1 VEPVLRDEAA
11 GRRPPMQILTP
22 ADQAFGTPDPSHP
35 QVGGGTLVRGERDRA
50 TANDDVV
57 AAMRKT

>member
-1 VEPVLRDEAA
+1 LREEAA
-11 GRRPPMQILTP
+11 GMRPPLQILTP

-35 QVGGGTLVRGERDRA
+35 DVGDGALVRGERDRVA
-50 TANDDVV
+50 VNDYVV

>member
-1 VEPVLRDEAA
+1 M
-11 GRRPPMQILTP
+11 RPPLQILTP

-35 QVGGGTLVRGERDRA
+35 DVGGGALVRGERDRVA
-50 TANDDVV
+50 VNDYVV

>member
-1 VEPVLRDEAA
+1 M
-11 GRRPPMQILTP
+11 RPPMQILTP